1 MRPVLRADAA
11 LFGFWPASL
20 SRHGGSSR
28 DPIARPYSSPGV
40 TGFLGAQNGAPAV
53 PPEPS
58 ALSGVGEATS
68 NRTGWPM
75 QKTVFTPLVLAMLAA
90 LCGPAAAGVL
100 VSVDKSTQRMSVVVD
115 GKQRYSWPVS
125 TGARGYETPAG
136 SFRPFRMEEDHFSR
150 EWDEAPMPHSI
161 FFTSA
166 GHAIHG
172 SNATRRLGSPAS
184 HGCVRLAPANAAK
197 LFALVQ
203 AEGMGNTKVIVGG
216 GERTAAVRR
225 AAAPARQVRFERR
238 STSDPRTRMLVD
250 DDGAYQGNTAGWW

>member
-1 MRPVLRADAA
+1 MQRTL
-11 LFGFWPASL
+11 LT
-20 SRHGGSSR
+20 
-28 DPIARPYSSPGV
+28 PIA
-40 TGFLGAQNGAPAV
+40 F
-53 PPEPS
+53 
-58 ALSGVGEATS
+58 
-68 NRTGWPM
+68 
-75 QKTVFTPLVLAMLAA
+75 AMLAV

-125 TGARGYETPAG
+125 TGARGHETPAG
-136 SFRPFRMEEDHFSR
+136 AFRPFRMEEDHFSR

-203 AEGMGNTKVIVGG
+203 AEGMGNTKVIVSG

-225 AAAPARQVRFERR
+225 ATSPARQVRFERR
-238 STSDPRTRMLVD
+238 PASDARTRMLVD
-250 DDGAYQGNTAGWW
+250 DDGGYYQGTSAGWW